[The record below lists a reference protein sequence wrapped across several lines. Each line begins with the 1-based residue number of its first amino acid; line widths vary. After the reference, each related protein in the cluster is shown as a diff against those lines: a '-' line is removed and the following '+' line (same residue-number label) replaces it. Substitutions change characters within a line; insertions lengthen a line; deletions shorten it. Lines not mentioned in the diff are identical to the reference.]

1 MAPERRAPRLF
12 QRPPSLRPR
21 GLISL
26 AVAAGILRRVAAAPA
41 AGAEERA
48 ELPNG
53 LVVVAEERRTA
64 ETVAVRLS
72 ARAGARD
79 DGEVPGIS
87 VMTSRVMFQGTTRRP
102 SETQLQRV
110 AAQVG
115 GTLGRGTGAEL
126 SAFFSAMP
134 A

>member
-1 MAPERRAPRLF
+1 MTPEGRAPYLLRR
-12 QRPPSLRPR
+12 RPTLRRR
-21 GLISL
+21 GLFSVAL
-26 AVAAGILRRVAAAPA
+26 AAGVLPRLAAAPV
-41 AGAEERA
+41 AGAAERQ

-53 LVVVAEERRTA
+53 LAVIHEERRTA
-64 ETVAVRLS
+64 EPVAVRLS

-79 DGEVPGIS
+79 DGELPGIN

-102 SETQLQRV
+102 SETQLQRE

-126 SAFFSAMP
+126 SA
-134 A
+134 